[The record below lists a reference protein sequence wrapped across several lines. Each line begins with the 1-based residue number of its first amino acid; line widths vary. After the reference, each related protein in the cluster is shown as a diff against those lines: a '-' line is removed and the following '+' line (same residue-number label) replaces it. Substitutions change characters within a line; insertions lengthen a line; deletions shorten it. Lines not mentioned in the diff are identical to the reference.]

1 MPTRKTTVSN
11 VTKTSRKAAKSV
23 ATLPSQTERIP
34 APARFVFAVLSS
46 LVLSSALFTLTSVIT
61 IGDLGLISKHL
72 EKWWEVGG
80 LIAWRAV
87 ELGLA
92 WVLGFDGKSI

>member
-1 MPTRKTTVSN
+1 MPSRKTTVSN
-11 VTKTSRKAAKSV
+11 LTKTSRKTSKNEPTPQSHAKG
-23 ATLPSQTERIP
+23 IP
-34 APARFVFAVLSS
+34 APARFALVVLSS
-46 LVLSSALFTLTSVIT
+46 LILSSALFTVTSVVT
-61 IGDLGLISKHL
+61 IGDLGFVSKHL

-92 WVLGFDGKSI
+92 WMLGFDGKFM

>member
-1 MPTRKTTVSN
+1 MPSRKTTVSN
-11 VTKTSRKAAKSV
+11 LTKTSRKTSKNEPTPQSHA
-23 ATLPSQTERIP
+23 EGIP
-34 APARFVFAVLSS
+34 APARFALVVLSS
-46 LVLSSALFTLTSVIT
+46 LILSSALFTVTSVVT
-61 IGDLGLISKHL
+61 IGDLGFVSKHL

-92 WVLGFDGKSI
+92 WMLGFDGKFL